1 MQTNINTN
9 TSSQAISIA
18 WALLFVAWIIATAST
33 LTSLFFS
40 EVVGVPVCALCW
52 YQRIAMYP
60 LVIILALGLF
70 PYDSKVIRSTS
81 ILTVIGWFI
90 ALFHVLLVAGI
101 IPENAQP
108 CVQGVPCTETHIVI
122 MGFIN
127 IPIMSLLTF
136 TIIGALLFFAQR
148 QNTGHFH
155 VN

>member
-9 TSSQAISIA
+9 TSSQAISTA
-18 WALLFVAWIIATAST
+18 WVLLFVTWVIATAST

-40 EVVGVPVCALCW
+40 EVIGVPVCVLCW

-70 PYDSKVIRSTS
+70 PYDSKAIRYTAA
-81 ILTVIGWFI
+81 LTVIGWFI

-101 IPENAQP
+101 IPESTQP
-108 CVQGVPCTETHIVI
+108 CVQGVPCTETHII

-127 IPIMSLLTF
+127 IPIMSLLSF
-136 TIIGALLFFAQR
+136 TVIGALLFFAQR
-148 QNTGHFH
+148 QNTGNPH
-155 VN
+155 VD